1 MVTTRIRARL
11 VGSNV
16 ITALIAS
23 LCCGGSLLFA
33 SIGLGSFFSALGL
46 SRYVPQALAAGALS
60 IAAINYFVYRRL
72 ATCGECTSEGDLLK
86 LQRGMFWSA
95 TFGVAVMVV
104 SFVVLEWLNHAVV
117 HPQRFLTHARYGTAL
132 IPGVANSS
140 LLYALASFSV
150 LAVLWA
156 MPFPRPTLEGA
167 RAGGPMPRMLRVGII
182 LAAVALLFMV
192 VVGAIPRGA
201 SMGPGTGQQGTS
213 HGPHH

>member
-1 MVTTRIRARL
+1 VVTTRVRARL

-16 ITALIAS
+16 VTGLIAS
-23 LCCGGSLLFA
+23 LCCGGSLVFA

-46 SRYVPQALAAGALS
+46 SRYVPQAMAAGALS

-72 ATCGECTSEGDLLK
+72 ATCGECTNEGELLK

-117 HPQRFLTHARYGTAL
+117 HPQRFLTHARYGAAL

-140 LLYALASFSV
+140 LLYALASFAV
-150 LAVLWA
+150 LALLWA
-156 MPFPRPTLEGA
+156 LPFPRLTLKGVGP
-167 RAGGPMPRMLRVGII
+167 GGPIPRMLRAGVIFAA
-182 LAAVALLFMV
+182 LALFIFLIV
-192 VVGAIPRGA
+192 DAIPRGGSA
-201 SMGPGTGQQGTS
+201 GPGNGQHGTS